1 MDAGRHVLI
10 IINKRA
16 GVIMIIDEE
25 EGQAIA
31 EEDVMENIKVMYDVF
46 IQNNLD
52 TTSHSIEW
60 LEMTHE

>member
-1 MDAGRHVLI
+1 
-10 IINKRA
+10 
-16 GVIMIIDEE
+16 MIIDEE

-60 LEMTHE
+60 LKMTHE